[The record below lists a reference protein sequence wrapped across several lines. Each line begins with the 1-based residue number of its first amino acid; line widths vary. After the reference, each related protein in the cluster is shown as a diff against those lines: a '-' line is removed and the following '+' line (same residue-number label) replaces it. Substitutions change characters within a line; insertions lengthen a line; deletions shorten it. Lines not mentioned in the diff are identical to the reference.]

1 MNSDCPLAVFTPVV
15 GAPSETF
22 VRRHIEFLLPRK
34 TAVIA
39 DIVYASDDTAAWSF
53 AGPVLNTR
61 QSPTTAK
68 WVVEGV
74 LRRIGL
80 CQQAPPISLVTQ
92 FLRTHKVRV
101 LMGEYLD
108 QSLVW
113 LQLAKTLGIRAFGHA
128 HGYDI
133 SQQLQNWRW
142 RSEYLRYNDLDGV
155 ITPSAVSRQRLI
167 ELGISASK
175 IHVVPYGIDVP
186 SEVPTRGQ
194 PHSDKII
201 CLAVGRMT
209 AKKAPILL
217 LESFRRA
224 ADEDSRLFLNYIG
237 AGELL
242 ASALQFVRAFN
253 LQNRVS
259 FLGAVT
265 NDKVLFHMKEA
276 NIFLQHSVI
285 CPVTGDE
292 EGVPVAILEAMA
304 SGLPVVS
311 TVHAGIPEAVL
322 DGETGFLVSEGDTQG
337 MSKRI
342 LELTKDQK
350 LREEFGRSGWRR
362 AGKYF
367 SWTNE
372 RDRLLNILGLAGT
385 EPIPFSS
392 AQSNLERT

>member
-1 MNSDCPLAVFTPVV
+1 MNSECPLAVFTPLV
-15 GAPSETF
+15 GTPSETF

-39 DIVYASDDTAAWSF
+39 DVVYSPDDGAAWSF
-53 AGPVLNTR
+53 SGPLLNSR
-61 QSPTTAK
+61 QPPTTANR
-68 WVVEGV
+68 VIGGIS
-74 LRRIGL
+74 RMIGL
-80 CQQAPPISLVTQ
+80 QDNHLISSVTQ

-113 LQLAKTLGIRAFGHA
+113 LQLAKKLGVRAFGHA

-133 SQQLQNWRW
+133 SQQLQNERW
-142 RSEYLRYNDLDGV
+142 RSEYLRYNELDGV
-155 ITPSAVSRQRLI
+155 ITPSAISRQRLI
-167 ELGISASK
+167 EVGISASK

-186 SEVPTRGQ
+186 SDAPRRDQ
-194 PHSDKII
+194 SHPDKII

-217 LESFRRA
+217 LDSFRRA

-237 AGELL
+237 AGELF
-242 ASALQFVRAFN
+242 ASALQFVQTFN
-253 LQNRVS
+253 LQDRVA
-259 FLGAVT
+259 FFGALT

-304 SGLPVVS
+304 CGLPVVS
-311 TVHAGIPEAVL
+311 TLHSGIPEAVL
-322 DGETGFLVSEGDTQG
+322 DGETGFLVSEGNTQA

-342 LELTKDQK
+342 LELAKDQK
-350 LREEFGRSGWRR
+350 LREKLGQSGWRR
-362 AGKYF
+362 AENYF

-372 RDRLLNILGLAGT
+372 RDRLLNILGLAPS
-385 EPIPFSS
+385 E
-392 AQSNLERT
+392 N